1 MGMESEVLWSY
12 RRFSRLL
19 LKSFIMSVRK
29 SLLTSISSVLGEEF
43 FSRVATTFKITE
55 TGRTGLNAAQVE
67 GEEE

>member
-1 MGMESEVLWSY
+1 
-12 RRFSRLL
+12 
-19 LKSFIMSVRK
+19 MSVRK